1 MRTIKIDVN
10 QETVNYIERLHY
22 EVEQRKDIIQRLIE
36 SHANDADAAVLT
48 SPVFKAYSSELS
60 EYVAEYESA
69 KQELQKNFVPGYLN
83 GHKFNWNL
91 DFGAKQLTI
100 NILCNC
106 DIPELGGEGKKA

>member
-1 MRTIKIDVN
+1 MRLLSKLPFTSTWEFRIPTII
-10 QETVNYIERLHY
+10 
-22 EVEQRKDIIQRLIE
+22 LIR
-36 SHANDADAAVLT
+36 VPLT
-48 SPVFKAYSSELS
+48 RYDAYSSELS

-69 KQELQKNFVPGYLN
+69 KQELQKNFIPEYLN

-106 DIPELGGEGKKA
+106 DIPELGGEGKNA